1 MNILTYNMTTC
12 MGKCIQQAQL
22 SFLSQE
28 EIVELNEI
36 GYTGKNS
43 EGIKTTREE
52 YLNSLNKGLFKVE
65 QLTYN
70 NGDFFETFLIIRVI

>member
-65 QLTYN
+65 QLTYDR
-70 NGDFFETFLIIRVI
+70 GDFAETFLIIRVI